1 VSERI
6 PRLAP
11 APRLALA
18 VALLAPLWLL
28 ALTPLGGWPAA
39 IASLALFFAAVWD
52 AASMPGNGSLQLSR
66 ELPPVVG
73 LGDRAEG
80 TLRLRSSW
88 PRALR
93 GELYERSPSGFS
105 REGPSPVIFIA
116 ESEVTVNVPLPLV
129 GRTRGVHQGGP
140 IAIRL
145 TGPLG
150 LVRRTLRW
158 TFDDRLT
165 VAPSLSGVR
174 RYRLLALQ
182 HRLRDVGVRA
192 IRRRGENT
200 AFDRLREYVRGD
212 DPRHID
218 WKASGRRGTLVTR
231 EFTIEQGQTVML
243 AIDCG
248 RLMSQL
254 AGDLPR
260 LEYALA
266 AALVVAD
273 VAAAGDDRIGLIA
286 FDDRIRAWVPPARGR
301 AAVRAVRD
309 ALVPLESRLV
319 EPDYA
324 GAFRTLAA
332 RHRKRSLL
340 LLFTDVVDA
349 RASRPLIANLT
360 RAAATHLPVVVTMRN
375 EALVS
380 AAASGRESGDVW
392 RRAAAEEL
400 LGERESALAALR
412 SQGIAVLD
420 VPPVGMTAAVI
431 NRYIEIKARGAL

>member
-1 VSERI
+1 MIERV

-18 VALLAPLWLL
+18 AAILAPLWLL
-28 ALTPLGGWPAA
+28 ALTPVGRWPGA
-39 IASLALFFAAVWD
+39 IASVLLLFAVVWD
-52 AASMPGNGSLQLSR
+52 AAALPGNRSLAVSR
-66 ELPPVVG
+66 ELPPVIG
-73 LGDRAEG
+73 LGDRTEG
-80 TLRLRSSW
+80 VLRLQSFW
-88 PRALR
+88 PRTLR
-93 GELYERSPSGFS
+93 GEVYERTPSGFS
-105 REGPSPVIFIA
+105 REGPSPLPFTAASDTIV
-116 ESEVTVNVPLPLV
+116 SLPLPIV
-129 GRTRGVHQGGP
+129 GRARGVHESGP
-140 IAIRL
+140 LAIRL

-150 LVRRTLRW
+150 LMRRTLRW
-158 TFDDRLT
+158 APADRIT
-165 VAPSLSGVR
+165 VAPSLAGVR

-182 HRLRDVGVRA
+182 HRLRDVGVRS

-231 EFTIEQGQTVML
+231 EYTIEQGQTVML

-248 RLMSQL
+248 RLMSQF

-260 LEYALA
+260 LEYVLA

-286 FDDRIRAWVPPARGR
+286 FDDKVRAWVPPARGR
-301 AAVRAVRD
+301 AAVRSVRD

-360 RAAATHLPVVVTMRN
+360 RAATTHLPLVVTMRN
-375 EALVS
+375 ETLVS
-380 AAASGRESGDVW
+380 AAVSGRESGDAW

-400 LGERESALAALR
+400 LGERESALLALR
-412 SQGIAVLD
+412 KSGIAVLD
-420 VPPVGMTAAVI
+420 VPPAGMTAAVI